1 MALKSNFIIVMIYSK
16 FVGGGEF
23 FLILLLGLL
32 LNIKTQSAEGGID
45 NGF

>member
-1 MALKSNFIIVMIYSK
+1 MI
-16 FVGGGEF
+16 FGGGGEF
-23 FLILLLGLL
+23 NRIFLGLL